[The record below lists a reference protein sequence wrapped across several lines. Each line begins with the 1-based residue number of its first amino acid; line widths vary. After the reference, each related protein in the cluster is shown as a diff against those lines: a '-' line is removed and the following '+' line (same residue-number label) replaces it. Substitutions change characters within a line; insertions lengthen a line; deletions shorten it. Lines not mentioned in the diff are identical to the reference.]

1 MLASVSEIKSK
12 RNLYDEVLI
21 ADMGSVTAYLLGSFI
36 IIINLIIVF
45 VIVALCKKKVELIRP
60 SAIMLAVISILLI
73 LFLAIGFCL
82 AIYAAA
88 VISRSGEWR
97 AS

>member
-1 MLASVSEIKSK
+1 MLAAVSELKSS
-12 RNLYDEVLI
+12 RDLYDASLI
-21 ADMGSVTAYLLGSFI
+21 ADIGSVTAYLLGSFI
-36 IIINLIIVF
+36 IVINLIIIL
-45 VIVALCKKKVELIRP
+45 VIVALCKRRVEWIRP
-60 SAIMLAVISILLI
+60 SAIMIAVISILFI
-73 LFLAIGFCL
+73 LFLAIGLCL